1 MCVLRKKRKNDIA
14 FCAASRASRASKGL
28 ERDAFARANIPA
40 APRTVARASRVPSFP
55 LVSRC
60 DSTQKRPARS
70 QKGLRLPG
78 IRRRR
83 DRTSERQTPTRE
95 RVKNETFVSPSRD
108 HRRSCLTRAKCVGNR
123 PRRSVP
129 SRLGSGFF
137 LNLFFF
143 DDTFFLRRRR
153 RRRRREFFE
162 EPQSIPKGLRV

>member
-28 ERDAFARANIPA
+28 ERDAFARANIPT

-78 IRRRR
+78 IRLEEE
-83 DRTSERQTPTRE
+83 TAHPNNQTPTRE
-95 RVKNETFVSPSRD
+95 RVKNETFASPSRD

-129 SRLGSGFF
+129 SRRLGSGFF
-137 LNLFFF
+137 LNLFF
-143 DDTFFLRRRR
+143 DDTFFLR

-162 EPQSIPKGLRV
+162 EPQSIPKGLRI